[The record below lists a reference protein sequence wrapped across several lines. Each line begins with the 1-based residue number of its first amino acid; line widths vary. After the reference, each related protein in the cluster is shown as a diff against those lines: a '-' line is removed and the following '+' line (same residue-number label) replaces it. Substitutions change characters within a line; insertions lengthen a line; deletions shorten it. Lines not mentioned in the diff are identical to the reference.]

1 MPEFGILQE
10 VPLRDAWVHE
20 AHGFTPWL
28 SDHLHRL
35 SREVGIELE
44 LEGREVA
51 VESFSAD
58 ILARNLGDGS
68 LVLIENQLERTDHT
82 HLGQILTYLAGLD
95 ARTVIWIASEFRDAH
110 LSAVAWLNEHTTD
123 EFAFFAIRLKVVR
136 IADSPLAPVFEVL
149 ARPNEWNR
157 KVKSMARESGSGPLA
172 EVTQFRGAY
181 WSHLIDRHPGEI
193 ELGCAKTSS
202 RWLKFPIL
210 GVVVTQFLGQ
220 EKIGVFIRAPWRGT
234 REDTVEAL
242 RPHRETLD
250 RALRVPFIDDGKSDQ
265 FYMQTLTINSRER
278 ENWDRMADW
287 HHEMT
292 ELYRAAL
299 GEIERSGT

>member
-1 MPEFGILQE
+1 MAEFGMLQE
-10 VPLRDAWVHE
+10 VPLREAWVHE
-20 AHGFTPWL
+20 ALGFTPWL
-28 SDHLHRL
+28 SDHLDRL

-110 LSAVAWLNEHTTD
+110 LSAVAWLNEHTTG
-123 EFAFFAIRLKVVR
+123 EFAFFAVRLKVVK

-157 KVKSMARESGSGPLA
+157 KVKSMARESGSGPMA
-172 EVTQFRGAY
+172 EITQFRGAY
-181 WSHLIDRHPGEI
+181 WSHLIDRHPSEI
-193 ELGCAKTSS
+193 ELGHAKTSS
-202 RWLKFPIL
+202 RWLKFPVP
-210 GVVVTQFLGQ
+210 GVVVTQFVGQ
-220 EKIGVFIRAPWRGT
+220 EKIGVFIRAPWGGT
-234 REDTVEAL
+234 REDTVAAL
-242 RPHRETLD
+242 EPHREALD
-250 RALRVPFIDDGKSDQ
+250 RALGVAFVDDGKSDQ
-265 FYMQTLTINSRER
+265 FYTQTLTIDSRNQA
-278 ENWDRMADW
+278 NWDRMADW
-287 HHEMT
+287 HHGTT
-292 ELYRAAL
+292 ERYRAAL
-299 GEIERSGT
+299 DEVGGR